1 MYKINVRENRR
12 SNQEWTTHSHW
23 QHWTHKT
30 QDEDKKKHKY
40 ITQKVKRMTNT
51 DPTTNGGEPI

>member
-1 MYKINVRENRR
+1 MHKINVRENRR
-12 SNQEWTTHSHW
+12 NYQEWTIHIHW

-51 DPTTNGGEPI
+51 DPTTNGGVSM